1 MCWNSKDRVRLS
13 KMPLM
18 EIVKE
23 PTPQKGGFTS
33 YEAGDVHPRVPEPG
47 ENQSRKLLS
56 AMLMK
61 NCEPPMRED
70 KRTGT
75 ESFMKRIYF
84 VTCWKLEMNY
94 TIIYIQWQIIRLAMK
109 APPC

>member
-1 MCWNSKDRVRLS
+1 
-13 KMPLM
+13 MPLM

-23 PTPQKGGFTS
+23 PTPKKGGFTS
-33 YEAGDVHPRVPEPG
+33 YEAGDVHPPVPEPG

-61 NCEPPMRED
+61 NCEPPVSED

-75 ESFMKRIYF
+75 ESFIKRICFCYM
-84 VTCWKLEMNY
+84 LEARNELY
-94 TIIYIQWQIIRLAMK
+94 HYIYNDKSSGW
-109 APPC
+109 P